1 MKSKLEDEFLA
12 CLKRLPDAVRQ
23 TARKNYRLWL
33 DDPKH
38 PSLAFKQIGSTGV
51 WSVRVGIGWRAL
63 GLVDDDTI
71 TWFWI
76 GSHADYDTLVKSLR
90 WTAEWADL
98 GACRLLGDGERVDEP
113 SIPVLPLGAGV
124 KA

>member
-12 CLKRLPDAVRQ
+12 CLRRLPDAVRHA
-23 TARKNYRLWL
+23 ARKNYRLWL
-33 DDPKH
+33 GDPKH

-51 WSVRVGIGWRAL
+51 WSVRVGIGWRVL

-71 TWFWI
+71 TWFGI

-90 WTAEWADL
+90 
-98 GACRLLGDGERVDEP
+98 
-113 SIPVLPLGAGV
+113 
-124 KA
+124 